1 MRRVILSI
9 VVALWSATLLVAGTG
24 FKVLGTK
31 GDVKSGGKAI
41 RIGQKIAPT
50 ATVVIGRTGSCT
62 LVHENGRTVP
72 LKKPGTYKIT
82 ELEKAAT
89 AKTGSVS
96 SKYAE
101 YVYGELTEVQK
112 PTALADGH
120 RGNMRTTG
128 AVERATGDNVSVVDS
143 IALRS
148 GGLHGMEGV
157 ASSAYADIFARDEI
171 TPIMPRNARIID
183 ESVEFHWFRSAKCQ
197 AYRLHIEDP
206 DKKTVF
212 DQIVLDTT
220 FKASLT
226 QLQLKP
232 GILYY
237 WHVERSDD
245 DGLRSEEQS
254 MFVLEETDRMAAQ
267 RTIDDIRA
275 ELGDDPSAQII
286 LAAAYEDLGCTADA
300 FLSYR
305 RALAD
310 APGDDGYERLFLG
323 FLKRN
328 GLDLTER

>member
-1 MRRVILSI
+1 MLT
-9 VVALWSATLLVAGTG
+9 ATLLAAGTG
-24 FKVLGTK
+24 FKVLGVK

-41 RIGQKIAPT
+41 RIGQMLGPT
-50 ATVVIGRTGSCT
+50 TTLVVGKNGSCT

-72 LKKPGTYKIT
+72 LKKAGTYKIT
-82 ELEKAAT
+82 DLEKAAT

-112 PTALADGH
+112 PTALSDAH
-120 RGNMRTTG
+120 RGTMRTTG
-128 AVERATGDNVSVVDS
+128 AVERATGDKVSVVDS

-157 ASSAYADIFARDEI
+157 ASSAYEDIFARDEI

-183 ESVEFHWFRSAKCQ
+183 ETVEFHWFRSSKCQ

-212 DQIVLDTT
+212 DQIILDTT
-220 FKASLT
+220 FTATLT
-226 QLQLKP
+226 HLQLKP

-245 DGLRSEEQS
+245 EGLKSEEQS
-254 MFVLEETDRMAAQ
+254 LFVLEETDRKVAQ
-267 RTIDDIRA
+267 RTIDEIRA
-275 ELGDDPSAQII
+275 ELGSDASAEII

-300 FLSYR
+300 FIAYR
-305 RALAD
+305 RALAA
-310 APGDDGYERLFLG
+310 APGDAGYERLFLG